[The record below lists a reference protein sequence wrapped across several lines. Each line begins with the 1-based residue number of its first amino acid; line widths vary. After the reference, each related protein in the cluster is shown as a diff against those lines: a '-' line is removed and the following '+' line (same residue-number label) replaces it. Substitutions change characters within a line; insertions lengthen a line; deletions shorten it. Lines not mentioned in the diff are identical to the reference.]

1 MMHRRL
7 AANQRGRANPHIAR
21 NLTVLHS
28 VLENIDTESFVV
40 VQILSSASLHT
51 LFMYE
56 KGFDILG
63 IRE

>member
-1 MMHRRL
+1 MMHCRL
-7 AANQRGRANPHIAR
+7 AVNQRGTANPYIAR

-56 KGFDILG
+56 KGFDIFG